1 MRKASSSSCV
11 VGFPGLPSGNL
22 DGSLPAMKTPHAPGW
37 LAVGFL
43 AMTAATG
50 LAVGADAPATVPYR
64 PGYIVGADISSV
76 PAAEARGMKYSDNGA
91 QKDILQILKDHG
103 FNYIR
108 LRLFVEP
115 KNPGGYSPQGW
126 CDLPHTVP
134 MAQRVKKAG
143 MGLLLDFHYSDTW
156 ADPGKQTKP
165 LAWRQLPPDALV
177 QTLRDYTRDAIA
189 QLKAAGGEPD
199 MVQIGNEITPG
210 MLLNTLPGGRGGGA
224 QRVSTQPEGS
234 ATNWDILSALL
245 KAGISGVKDV
255 DPRILIVL
263 HIDKGGDNAASRSW
277 VDAALAH
284 GVSFDILGESCYTRY
299 QGPPSSWK
307 ANFDDLAARY
317 PKLSFLVAEVAYET
331 TESNEI
337 MHNLPDHRGLG
348 TFIWEPTQRGNQQQ
362 LFDNNGAVIPEK
374 MALYDRLVKD
384 YAVNPY

>member
-1 MRKASSSSCV
+1 MARMN
-11 VGFPGLPSGNL
+11 PGLSRRLLNVA
-22 DGSLPAMKTPHAPGW
+22 SHVAA
-37 LAVGFL
+37 LAAVL
-43 AMTAATG
+43 AG
-50 LAVGADAPATVPYR
+50 CVAPALAGNSDAGKTAPSLTN
-64 PGYIVGADISSV
+64 YIIGADISSV
-76 PAAEARGMKYSDNGA
+76 PASEARGIKYSDNGV

-115 KNPGGYSPQGW
+115 ANQGGYSRQGY
-126 CDLPHTVP
+126 CGLAQTIA
-134 MAQRVKKAG
+134 MARRVKASG

-165 LAWRQLPPDALV
+165 LAWREMPLEQLV
-177 QTLRDYTRDAIA
+177 KTMHDYTQDVIA

-199 MVQIGNEITPG
+199 MAQIGNEITPG
-210 MLLNTLPGGRGGGA
+210 LLLNAMPGGRGGGGP
-224 QRVSTQPEGS
+224 RSVSTQPEGS
-234 ATNWDILSALL
+234 ARNWDILSSLL

-299 QGPPSSWK
+299 QGPPASWK

-317 PKLSFLVAEVAYET
+317 PKLSFIVAEVAYEIP
-331 TESNEI
+331 ESNEI
-337 MHNLPDHRGLG
+337 MRALPDHRGLG
-348 TFIWEPTQRGNQQQ
+348 AFVWEPTQSGNRQQ
-362 LFDNNGAVIPEK
+362 LFDFNGAVIPEK
-374 MALYDRLVKD
+374 MAQYDKVVKD
-384 YAVNPY
+384 YQVRP